1 MSLLVSVLFGLVST
15 AGCLDVG
22 KFDDRLVIVWA
33 AVLFVACVRPLVGF
47 DETVFAGPA
56 FVTSGVF
63 VIGFVVVV
71 VEGFV
76 VGAMVVVVLG
86 FVVGAMVVEAVF
98 GGAIVVVVEAVVIV
112 VESVVVGA
120 IVVVEAVVVKAFVV
134 VVSRV
139 VGEVKAC
146 VSPAITLNIHH
157 ITV

>member
-76 VGAMVVVVLG
+76 VGAMVV
-86 FVVGAMVVEAVF
+86 EAVF